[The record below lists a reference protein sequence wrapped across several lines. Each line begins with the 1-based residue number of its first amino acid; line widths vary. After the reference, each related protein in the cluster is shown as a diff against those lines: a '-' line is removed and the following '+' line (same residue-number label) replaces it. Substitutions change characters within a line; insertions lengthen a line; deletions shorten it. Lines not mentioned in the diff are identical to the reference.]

1 MQNQGTFLKLENIV
15 KTFPGVRAL
24 DHVHLDVKQGEV
36 HAICGENGAGKST
49 LMKIISGA
57 QPYTSGAIYID
68 NEQVKFHSTKDA
80 EKQGIVMIYQ
90 EFNLV
95 SELTVA
101 ENMFLGRLPI
111 KRIGIVNWKELKGE
125 AQKVLDKLGLKI
137 NSGAKVKS
145 LSVAETQM
153 IEIAKA
159 LTIGA
164 RLIIMDEPTA
174 ALTEEEIK
182 ILFLI
187 IEDLK
192 KEGIA
197 ILYISH
203 RMDEIFR
210 ISDRITVF
218 RDGKYIATHNT
229 NETNYDK
236 IVSMMVGKDV
246 IDLYPERQYKQQEVV
261 LELKGIS
268 GKGVNGASL
277 KLHKGEI
284 LGIVGLLGSG
294 NIELSKMIYGA
305 IPMNAGEV
313 YIKGKLVDSRT
324 PIKAM
329 KEGIG
334 FVSDDRKK
342 EGLVLIRSVKENISL
357 PALKKIQKGLLLDH
371 KMETQMVQRSIE
383 KFDIKVATPKQEA
396 GNLSGGNQ
404 QKVVFAK
411 VIQNNPEICIFDEPT
426 RGVDVGAKA
435 EIYQIMAELTHSGKS
450 IILVSSDLPEV
461 IGISDRVL
469 VMREGSV
476 IKEILKQ
483 DLTQELVLAYAS
495 GGINE

>member
-1 MQNQGTFLKLENIV
+1 MQNERTFLKLENIV

-24 DHVHLDVKQGEV
+24 DQVHLEVKKGEV
-36 HAICGENGAGKST
+36 HALCGENGAGKST

-57 QPYTSGAIYID
+57 QPYTSGVMYID
-68 NEQVKFHSTKDA
+68 DKQVKFHSTKDA

-95 SELTVA
+95 PELTVA
-101 ENMFLGRLPI
+101 ENMFLGRLPV
-111 KRIGIVNWKELKGE
+111 KRIKIVNWKELKIE
-125 AQKVLDKLGLKI
+125 AQKVLDRLGLRI
-137 NSGAKVKS
+137 NSGIKVKN
-145 LSVAETQM
+145 LSVAQTQM

-182 ILFLI
+182 VLFSI

-203 RMDEIFR
+203 RMDEIFT
-210 ISDRITVF
+210 IADRITVF
-218 RDGKYIATHNT
+218 RDGKYISTQNT
-229 NETNYDK
+229 KDTSYDE
-236 IVSMMVGKDV
+236 IVSIMVGKSV
-246 IDLYPERQYKQQEVV
+246 KDLYPKRHYENQEIV
-261 LELKGIS
+261 LELKEIK
-268 GKGVNGASL
+268 GKNVNKVNL
-277 KLHKGEI
+277 QLHKGEI
-284 LGIVGLLGSG
+284 LGIVGLLGAG
-294 NIELSKMIYGA
+294 NIELSKIIYGA
-305 IPMNAGEV
+305 LPMKSGEI
-313 YIKGKLVDSRT
+313 YIKEKLIDSRT

-342 EGLVLIRSVKENISL
+342 EGLVLIRNVKENISL
-357 PALKKIQKGLLLDH
+357 SSLKKIEKGFLLDC
-371 KMETQMVQRSIE
+371 KKEVELVKRNIE
-383 KFDIKVATPKQEA
+383 KFEIKVSSLKQQVE
-396 GNLSGGNQ
+396 NLSGGNQ

-411 VIQNNPEICIFDEPT
+411 VIEKNPDICILDEPT

-435 EIYQIMAELTHSGKS
+435 EIYHIIDELTQNGKS

-461 IGISDRVL
+461 IGMSDRVV

-476 IKEILKQ
+476 VKEILKQ
-483 DLTQELVLAYAS
+483 DLTQELVLAHAS
-495 GGINE
+495 GGIKE